1 MLLNVQLFI
10 SLQLR
15 CARHCAWIISVVA
28 CFCCCRACVLLTA
41 VVSRNLVE
49 MGYFM
54 MSFVKE
60 FYLALLGM
68 WVEIGA
74 ATSLCFSEAGFA

>member
-10 SLQLR
+10 GYVALATVL
-15 CARHCAWIISVVA
+15 WIVSVVA

-41 VVSRNLVE
+41 VVSRTLVE

-54 MSFVKE
+54 MSFVEE